1 MAERR
6 MISKSLLGDNRL
18 LQLNN
23 DAKILYIYLLGNADD
38 DGIVQRSL
46 MIDGPLGV
54 DDKDYRALEESGLLI
69 PDDNNQIEIITDW
82 NNLQSIRKD
91 IYKPTQYL
99 EVRSQLFIKT
109 NYSYT
114 KNPNDKNVF
123 ISADDWVRKGRPKYI
138 VDFKPWIQQY
148 LDDRYGYRNGVRNFR
163 REERS
168 IDENRIEKISTDE
181 EEKREIKPISP
192 ASSFNK
198 REIED
203 FMCEHNIK
211 LTITQQEAF
220 NRLASKVGDF
230 RLVIHAVKEAMDHNS
245 ARNIKFPLNYC
256 CKILDRYI
264 QEGVTYES
272 LTGSENRKIKEHK
285 PRCMTRSEKAEKSSP
300 EELKKLKHR
309 LAKRDKHGSW

>member
-99 EVRSQLFIKT
+99 EVRS
-109 NYSYT
+109 
-114 KNPNDKNVF
+114 
-123 ISADDWVRKGRPKYI
+123 
-138 VDFKPWIQQY
+138 
-148 LDDRYGYRNGVRNFR
+148 
-163 REERS
+163 
-168 IDENRIEKISTDE
+168 
-181 EEKREIKPISP
+181 
-192 ASSFNK
+192 
-198 REIED
+198 
-203 FMCEHNIK
+203 
-211 LTITQQEAF
+211 
-220 NRLASKVGDF
+220 
-230 RLVIHAVKEAMDHNS
+230 
-245 ARNIKFPLNYC
+245 
-256 CKILDRYI
+256 
-264 QEGVTYES
+264 
-272 LTGSENRKIKEHK
+272 
-285 PRCMTRSEKAEKSSP
+285 
-300 EELKKLKHR
+300 
-309 LAKRDKHGSW
+309 